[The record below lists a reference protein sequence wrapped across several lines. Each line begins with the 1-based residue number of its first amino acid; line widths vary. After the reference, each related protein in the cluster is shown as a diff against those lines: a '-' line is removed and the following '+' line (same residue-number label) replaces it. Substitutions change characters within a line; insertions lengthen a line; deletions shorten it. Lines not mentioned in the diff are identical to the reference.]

1 MSCTMRAY
9 LPEGTDHSAIQNM
22 MLAEGGYTTFSGQGW
37 WHNGDIGT
45 FVSEKVVV
53 YECIVNCSPMTAK
66 TWLTHAGRTF
76 LNDNRREQAFLG
88 VAHGDTHE
96 RIYLEQK

>member
-9 LPEGTDHSAIQNM
+9 LPEGTDHSAIQDM
-22 MLAEGGYTTFSGQGW
+22 MLAEGGFTTFSGQGW

-45 FVSEKVVV
+45 LVSEKVIV
-53 YECIVNCSPMTAK
+53 YECITNYPAAGAK
-66 TWLTHAGRTF
+66 IRLTHAGRTF